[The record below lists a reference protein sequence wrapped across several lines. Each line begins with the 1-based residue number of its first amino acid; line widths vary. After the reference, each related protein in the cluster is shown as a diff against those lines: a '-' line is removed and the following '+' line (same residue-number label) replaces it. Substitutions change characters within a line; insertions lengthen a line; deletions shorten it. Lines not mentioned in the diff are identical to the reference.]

1 MNLLAMIAA
10 LLPTLARYRPLL
22 DPMPVDRHWPW
33 LLLPLAVL
41 IAIAYKAVK
50 VDDLT
55 DMRRQVVV
63 LTTQIIVGMIL
74 AAAALWALVAV
85 M

>member
-1 MNLLAMIAA
+1 MNLLASLASF
-10 LLPTLARYRPLL
+10 LPTLAAWRPLL
-22 DPMPVDRHWPW
+22 EPMPVDRHWPW

-50 VDDLT
+50 VEDLA
-55 DMRRQVVV
+55 DIRRQVIV
-63 LTTQIIVGMIL
+63 LSTQIVVGMIL
-74 AAAALWALVAV
+74 AAAALWVLVAL